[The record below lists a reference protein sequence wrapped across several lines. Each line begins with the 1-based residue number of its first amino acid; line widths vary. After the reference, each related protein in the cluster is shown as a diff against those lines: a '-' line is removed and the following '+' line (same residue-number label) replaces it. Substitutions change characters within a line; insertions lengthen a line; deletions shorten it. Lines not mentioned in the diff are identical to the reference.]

1 MKLLTQTNRYYA
13 LLVGV
18 LFTLGGGVLY
28 ISLNWAL
35 RNEVDEQLLGQ
46 QQALTSARASAR
58 LGPPRADSLRV
69 SRVPRPGGLHEAVYY
84 DEAEQTM
91 VPYREL
97 SFPVVRG
104 GTRYWVTLRK
114 SQLETE
120 DLLLVVLSV
129 MLAVLAGLLLSL
141 VALNRWLARQLWAPF
156 QRTLAALRAYDL
168 HRRDAL
174 ALPATPI
181 DEFTELNQALTQM
194 SARLVADYQRLKDF
208 TENAAHETQTPLA
221 IMQGQLEQL
230 AQDNNL
236 RPTSAALVGELY
248 GATRRLSRLYQAL
261 TLLSN
266 IENEQ
271 FAQAVPVRLDQVV
284 EDKVRQLH
292 ERAVARGLTFSV
304 AVTGVPALI
313 LHPGL
318 ADSLVSNLLQN
329 AVKHSLPGGTIQ
341 VTLGTEALV
350 VVNAGPVVTGDPT
363 RFFERFRKHN
373 AASDS
378 PGLGLSI
385 VQQICRY
392 YGFALSYEFSPAGFL
407 HTLQV
412 GFSPSTDRPESLQK
426 NHIIDSE
433 LWV

>member
-1 MKLLTQTNRYYA
+1 MKLLAQTNRYYA
-13 LLVGV
+13 LLAVV
-18 LFTLGGGVLY
+18 LFALGGGVLY
-28 ISLNWAL
+28 LSLNWAL
-35 RNEVDEQLLGQ
+35 RNEVDEQLLDQ
-46 QQALTSARASAR
+46 QQALTSARASACP
-58 LGPPRADSLRV
+58 GPPRADSLRV
-69 SRVPRPGGLHEAVYY
+69 SRRPLPGGLHEAAYY

-97 SFPVVRG
+97 SFPVMRG

-141 VALNRWLARQLWAPF
+141 VVLNRWLARRLWAPF
-156 QRTLAALRAYDL
+156 QRTLAALRAYGL
-168 HRRDAL
+168 HGREAL
-174 ALPATPI
+174 ALPATAI

-194 SARLVADYQRLKDF
+194 SARLAADYQRLKDF

-221 IMQGQLEQL
+221 LMQGQLEQL
-230 AQDNNL
+230 AQDDSL
-236 RPTSAALVGELY
+236 RPASAALVGELY
-248 GATRRLSRLYQAL
+248 GATRRLSRLHQAL

-271 FAQAVPVRLDQVV
+271 FAHAVPVRLDQVV
-284 EDKVRQLH
+284 ADKVRQLD
-292 ERAVARGLTFSV
+292 ERATAQSLTFRV
-304 AVTGVPALI
+304 VVTGVPALSM
-313 LHPGL
+313 HPGL

-329 AVKHSLPGGTIQ
+329 AVKHSLPGSTIQ

-350 VVNAGPVVTGDPT
+350 IANAGAAVTGDPA

-392 YGFALSYEFSPAGFL
+392 YGFALRYDFSLAGSL
-407 HTLQV
+407 HTLRV
-412 GFSPSTDRPESLQK
+412 DFPPAKDRA
-426 NHIIDSE
+426 
-433 LWV
+433 

>member
-1 MKLLTQTNRYYA
+1 MKLLAQTNRYYA
-13 LLVGV
+13 LLAGL
-18 LFTLGGGVLY
+18 LFVLGGGVLY
-28 ISLNWAL
+28 FSLNWAL
-35 RNEVDEQLLGQ
+35 RNEVDEQLLDQ
-46 QQALTSARASAR
+46 QRTLTSARASAR
-58 LGPPRADSLRV
+58 PAPPRADSLRV
-69 SRVPRPGGLHEAVYY
+69 SRAPLPGGLHEAAYY

-129 MLAVLAGLLLSL
+129 LLVVLAGLLLSL
-141 VALNRWLARQLWAPF
+141 VVLNRWLARRLWAPF

-174 ALPATPI
+174 ALPGTAV

-194 SARLVADYQRLKDF
+194 SARLAADYQRLKDF

-221 IMQGQLEQL
+221 IMQAQLEQL
-230 AQDNNL
+230 AQDESL
-236 RPTSAALVGELY
+236 RPASAALVGELY
-248 GATRRLSRLYQAL
+248 GATRRLSRLHQAL

-266 IENEQ
+266 IENQQ
-271 FAQAVPVRLDQVV
+271 FAQGVPVRLDQVV
-284 EDKVRQLH
+284 EEKVQRLH
-292 ERAVARGLTFSV
+292 ERAAARGLTFSV
-304 AVTGVPALI
+304 VVTGVPVLTM
-313 LHPGL
+313 HPGL

-329 AVKHSLPGGTIQ
+329 AVKHGLPGGTIQ
-341 VTLGTEALV
+341 VTLGTDALV
-350 VVNAGPVVTGDPT
+350 VTNAGLAVTGDPA

-392 YGFALSYEFSPAGFL
+392 YGFTLRYEFSPVGAL
-407 HTLQV
+407 HTLRV
-412 GFSPSTDRPESLQK
+412 GFAPVQGLA
-426 NHIIDSE
+426 
-433 LWV
+433 